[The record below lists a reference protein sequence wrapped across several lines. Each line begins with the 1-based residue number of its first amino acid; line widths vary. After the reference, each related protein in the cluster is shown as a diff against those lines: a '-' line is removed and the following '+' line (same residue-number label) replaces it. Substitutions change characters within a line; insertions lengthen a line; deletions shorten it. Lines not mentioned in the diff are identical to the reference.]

1 MTKDQMRSLL
11 ALLVPAA
18 EARGDV
24 YTLKRVGSG
33 NAPGKPHD
41 LSYLSNVSPAT
52 NPQVQRRAPR
62 PSTYYPRQG
71 VHGAGFEIPTY
82 KTFQQ
87 S

>member
-24 YTLKRVGSG
+24 YTVKRVGSG

-41 LSYLSNVSPAT
+41 LSHLSNVSPAT
-52 NPQVQRRAPR
+52 NPQVQTKAPTKKHRAI
-62 PSTYYPRQG
+62 YPGHRDLE
-71 VHGAGFEIPTY
+71 VPTY
-82 KTFQQ
+82 RPFQAT
-87 S
+87 

>member
-24 YTLKRVGSG
+24 YTVKRVGSG

-41 LSYLSNVSPAT
+41 ISYLSNVSPAT
-52 NPQVQRRAPR
+52 NPQVQTKAPTKKHRAI
-62 PSTYYPRQG
+62 YPGHRDLE
-71 VHGAGFEIPTY
+71 VPTY
-82 KTFQQ
+82 RSFQAT
-87 S
+87 